1 MSASTIPAAIDG
13 LIAALK
19 TNTQLSS
26 VQVIDGQPT
35 TDLPGDYVLIGFGD
49 DSGASVSGTQ
59 TPASLGNLR
68 RSEQYTIN
76 CEVSAWQGS
85 TNMKIVRDRAFQI
98 LASVEDVVRSNAT
111 FGGAVMFAD
120 FGQNIDLN
128 QIQTAQGAVAVI
140 KFTISIKITR
150 I

>member
-1 MSASTIPAAIDG
+1 MSTSTIPAAIDG

-19 TNTQLSS
+19 SNTHLSS

-35 TDLPGDYVLIGFGD
+35 TDLPGDYILIGFGD
-49 DSGASVSGTQ
+49 DTGASVTGSQ
-59 TPASLGNLR
+59 VPASLGNLR
-68 RSEQYTIN
+68 RAETYTIN
-76 CEVSAWQGS
+76 CEISAWQGS
-85 TNMKIVRDRAFQI
+85 TNMKIVRDRAFYI
-98 LASVEDVVRSNAT
+98 LAAVEDVVRSNAT
-111 FGGAVMFAD
+111 LNAAVMFAD

-128 QIQTAQGAVAVI
+128 QIQTTQGAVAVI